1 MTHRFTVI
9 GVIAV
14 LLALAVIFRLHRLQ
28 VREHE
33 RWADL
38 ALDQQGGVSALPG
51 ERGRILDCTGK
62 VLAED
67 ESVLDVMVEPS
78 SFREQSL
85 IHALADALVLGT
97 QVADVAEL
105 QWRCFTHPG
114 KAVQELARAVQPDG
128 PLLAERMKSLVAPHG
143 TLPRRPDEGLARW
156 KRCFRL
162 LGVAAPEPAT
172 RLAWL
177 EHEGPVLAARCAEE
191 LRLLSEFARLRGADL
206 PALLGELAE
215 LTRREE
221 AWKLG
226 QVRRELREAAALDA
240 FGVPAPGWRELGG
253 AAWREILTRAELPF
267 TDEVEAAGA
276 VSEAEAW
283 LSGCIAIPFMLPAAG
298 SDADAV
304 EVARGAELFAQDGE
318 AALDHWAAT
327 VGLAAMDPELLRR
340 RERDLGARWRRGRS
354 FPLATALPLAAR
366 TLFVG
371 PGRLERAGFRIESRL
386 TRRALP
392 ETAGTRTLGL
402 LLGTVARKT
411 GEPIMARSVEADR
424 NESLRAAPGVVSG
437 GVPGGLVL
445 EPARH
450 GREVRLTLDWAL
462 QQAVEQALDV
472 AHMRDPMALVLLDPA
487 TGAIRALVTAPL
499 GGDRDEALAKR
510 LELEEERT
518 LLRRILGR
526 GEGWARQRLL
536 SLREVTGQ
544 ESELGLLERW
554 HGAAPASM
562 RQRLDVVGEALAM
575 SPAFHRAVDIPEH
588 LPPGSVFKAL
598 TVLAALD
605 GGRMQAESVVDCA
618 RTTERTFL
626 RCKGHGA
633 VAARAALKVSC
644 NAWCYEAGSRLGTQ
658 TLINWYQ
665 RFGLGEPVPGLLGR
679 DGRLF
684 QDLALDDARA
694 LAIGGGSL
702 RVAPVRA
709 AAVAACLATG
719 RRVLA
724 TLLPGD
730 GQALPPLGV
739 QAEALDLVRL
749 GMRDVVRPGGTAGA
763 VAGLQPFRMAA
774 KTGTADYEA
783 SSGERLNQAWFVGW
797 APADPGEKPRIAFAA
812 VRAHT
817 HDKGADAAPLVA
829 AALEALARVH
839 PEECWW

>member
-14 LLALAVIFRLHRLQ
+14 LAALAVIFRLHRLQ

-38 ALDQQGGVSALPG
+38 AADQQGGISALPG

-67 ESVLDVMVEPS
+67 EAVLDVLVEPS
-78 SFREQSL
+78 TFREQSL

-97 QVADVAEL
+97 RAAPAAEV
-105 QWRCFTHPG
+105 QWRCFTNPG
-114 KAVQELARAVQPDG
+114 KAVQELATAAFPDA
-128 PLLAERMKSLVAPHG
+128 PLLVERMQTLVPPQG
-143 TLPRRPDEGLARW
+143 TLPRRMDEGSARW

-162 LGVAAPEPAT
+162 LGVAVPDPTARA
-172 RLAWL
+172 AWL
-177 EHEGPVLAARCAEE
+177 EREGPGLAARCAEE
-191 LRLLSEFARLRGADL
+191 LRLLSELARLRGADL

-215 LTRREE
+215 LTQREE
-221 AWKLG
+221 IWKQG

-253 AAWREILTRAELPF
+253 AAWREILSRAGLPF
-267 TDEVEAAGA
+267 TEEADAA
-276 VSEAEAW
+276 HAAASADAW
-283 LSGCIAIPFMLPAAG
+283 LSGCIVLPFSLPAV
-298 SDADAV
+298 SSEADAV
-304 EVARGAELFAQDGE
+304 ELARGAQLFAQDGD

-354 FPLATALPLAAR
+354 FPCATALPLAAR

-371 PGRLERAGFRIESRL
+371 PGRLERTGFRIECRL

-392 ETAGTRTLGL
+392 ETAETRTLGL
-402 LLGTVARKT
+402 LLGAVARKT

-424 NESLRAAPGVVSG
+424 NDILRSAPGVVAG
-437 GVPGGLVL
+437 GVPGGLVI
-445 EPARH
+445 EAPRH
-450 GREVRLTLDWAL
+450 GRELRLTLDWAL
-462 QQAVEQALDV
+462 QQGVEQALDV
-472 AHMRDPMALVLLDPA
+472 AHAREPMALVLMDPA

-499 GGDRDEALAKR
+499 GGNRADAYRKR

-526 GEGWARQRLL
+526 GDGWARQRLL
-536 SLREVTGQ
+536 SLRAAPGH
-544 ESELGLLERW
+544 ESECGLIERW
-554 HGAAPASM
+554 QGAAPASL
-562 RQRLDVVGEALAM
+562 RQRLDVVGESLAM

-605 GGRMQAESVVDCA
+605 QGKMQEDAAVVCEH
-618 RTTERTFL
+618 TSERTFL
-626 RCKGHGA
+626 RCKGHGH
-633 VAARAALKVSC
+633 VAARGALKVSC
-644 NAWCYEAGSRLGTQ
+644 NAWCYEAGARLGSR
-658 TLINWYQ
+658 TLIDWYR

-679 DGRLF
+679 DERLF
-684 QDLALDDARA
+684 QDLAADDARA

-709 AAVAACLATG
+709 AAIAASLATG

-724 TLLPGD
+724 TLVSGD
-730 GQALPPLGV
+730 GKALPALGV
-739 QAEALDLVRL
+739 RPAALDLVRL
-749 GMRDVVRPGGTAGA
+749 GMRDVVRPGGTAAA

-797 APADPGEKPRIAFAA
+797 APADPGETPRIAFAA

-829 AALEALARVH
+829 AALEALVRVH
-839 PEECWW
+839 PEERWW